1 MNPYGAFAIYKI
13 NECQFQGGRGGG
25 GPTKPSGHTPNPLP
39 AILNPRMI
47 IIFIILMAFQYIQH
61 VTYVYLAYKFGFLG
75 NG

>member
-13 NECQFQGGRGGG
+13 NECQFQGGRGGVR
-25 GPTKPSGHTPNPLP
+25 TKPSGHTPNPLP

-47 IIFIILMAFQYIQH
+47 IILMAFQYIQH

>member
-1 MNPYGAFAIYKI
+1 MGPLLYIKLMNVSSKAG
-13 NECQFQGGRGGG
+13 GGG

-47 IIFIILMAFQYIQH
+47 IILMAFQYIQH

>member
-1 MNPYGAFAIYKI
+1 MGPLLYIKLMNASSKAG
-13 NECQFQGGRGGG
+13 GGG

>member
-1 MNPYGAFAIYKI
+1 MGPLLYIKLMNASSKAG
-13 NECQFQGGRGGG
+13 GGG
-25 GPTKPSGHTPNPLP
+25 GPTKPSGHTPLP

-47 IIFIILMAFQYIQH
+47 IILMAFQYIQH

>member
-1 MNPYGAFAIYKI
+1 MGPLLYIKLMNASSKA
-13 NECQFQGGRGGG
+13 GGGGG

>member
-1 MNPYGAFAIYKI
+1 MGPLLYIKLMNASSKA
-13 NECQFQGGRGGG
+13 GGG

>member
-1 MNPYGAFAIYKI
+1 MGPLLYIKLMNASSKAG
-13 NECQFQGGRGGG
+13 GGG

-47 IIFIILMAFQYIQH
+47 IILMAFQSIQH

>member
-13 NECQFQGGRGGG
+13 NECQFQGGRGG

-47 IIFIILMAFQYIQH
+47 IILMAF
-61 VTYVYLAYKFGFLG
+61 
-75 NG
+75 

>member
-1 MNPYGAFAIYKI
+1 MGPLLYIKLMNASSKAG
-13 NECQFQGGRGGG
+13 GGG

-39 AILNPRMI
+39 AILNPCMI
-47 IIFIILMAFQYIQH
+47 IILMAFQYIQH

>member
-1 MNPYGAFAIYKI
+1 MGPLLYIKLI
-13 NECQFQGGRGGG
+13 NASSKTGGGG

-47 IIFIILMAFQYIQH
+47 IILMAFQYIQH

>member
-25 GPTKPSGHTPNPLP
+25 PTKPSGHTPNPLP

-47 IIFIILMAFQYIQH
+47 IILMAFQYIQH